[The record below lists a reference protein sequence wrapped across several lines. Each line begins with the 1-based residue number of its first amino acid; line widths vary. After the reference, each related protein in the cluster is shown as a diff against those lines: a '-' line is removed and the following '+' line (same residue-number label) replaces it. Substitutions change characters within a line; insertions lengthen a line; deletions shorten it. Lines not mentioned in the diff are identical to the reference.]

1 MAESQPAGQ
10 FYDAFISYGR
20 ADSREFADSLRQH
33 FVEQG
38 YRIWFDANDIP
49 LGVDF
54 QNQIDDGIVRA
65 HNFLFLISPH
75 SINSDYCLREIKQ
88 ALRFNK
94 RIIPVLH
101 VEKIDQTTW
110 QRRNPG
116 KTEVDWQQAK
126 AAGKHSC
133 RANMHPTIRKINW
146 VYCRE
151 GQDDIEIGFSNLK
164 NIFDRHRDYVFQHTA
179 LLNKALEWQRLQ
191 KQSRYLLIQSERQQ
205 AESWL
210 KTKFSPDQP
219 PCTPTDLHCEL
230 ITESIQNA
238 SNLRTQAFLAHAD
251 DDRIKTDRVRRS
263 LLREGI
269 TVWTSRADIKTGSS
283 FQQEINRGIE
293 EADNL
298 IYLISPQAIES
309 AYCQQEVNYALSL
322 NKRVIPVLIEPTS
335 LDEVPKEH
343 RTLQFIDVTEK
354 DVQQSSLDK
363 LLNIL
368 KDDAS
373 YHNHHSRLLVR
384 AIRWKQQDHN
394 ESLLLRGYNLR
405 NAEAWLKTANTHN
418 QYGPTDL
425 QTEFIQA
432 SLHRPADESLD
443 VFVSYSRADSDFTR
457 NLNNALQTQG
467 KTTWFDQENIDPG
480 ADFQQEIYRGI
491 ATSDNFLFVISPSSV
506 SSPYCNDEVDYACKL
521 NKRIITVLHRLVDPA
536 DLHPKLA
543 QVQWI
548 DFNQHEGEF
557 YPNFSQVIRTI
568 EYDREHVRNHT
579 KWSQRA
585 LEWEQRD
592 RTEDLLLR
600 GSELTL
606 ANTWFEAQAELSKQP
621 AATSLL
627 KTFITACVDL
637 QKRIEQERED
647 RRLKDL
653 RQARRIALGT
663 TVAGVVMTGLSFVAV
678 YQARLAKIGQIENL
692 LVASQ
697 AHFEAEQPFEALLT
711 SLEGNVRLKE
721 LWRPDEELRSHAD
734 AILRQMT
741 HAVQETDR
749 LTGYPYGII
758 DVSFSPDGRYVALV
772 GLESWVDLWDLD
784 TRTLKSLEIKNS
796 LDGSDSYIELISVD
810 FSQDGHQL
818 ALADTTGNAYLYDL
832 TGAQDLIQ
840 FQAHREEITQIR
852 YSPDGKHLATASLD
866 DAIHIWTLQGQPV
879 RSLNHHQNDIWSLDF
894 GPGGQQLV
902 TASEDKTVHLMDFDG
917 NAIIPPIQHNEAA
930 ITANISHDG
939 GSLATAFWPA
949 TVKLWN
955 LNDSKQSSE
964 QSPIEWS
971 VDEFGKGGI
980 QSLHFSPNNQ
990 HLITATESGAL
1001 ELWDTAGNLIDTFI
1015 GHQEPINQISL
1026 SPNGQYLISG
1036 SDDGTARLWQVKPN
1050 PFRHVHKPNDLG
1062 VVGIDFSS
1070 DSGYLITEDS
1080 LTLHLWDLY
1089 GNQLAKLAGSEQ
1101 GIAMTQ
1107 TSIDGQTVAT
1117 LSKDGKAA
1125 LWQLSA
1131 GTPKSLA
1138 SPQLSDDIMYFTLS
1152 ANGDYLATRLPTETT
1167 QLWSV
1172 TEPQTQLLFE
1182 REGIDMDLSDNG
1194 QTMAN
1199 LTIDG
1204 GVELFDT
1211 QGNLKTSFMH
1221 PEPID
1226 PNKKTKVRLSPDGQV
1241 VATWSGMDIYLWDAA
1256 GTSLTT
1262 LEIPS
1267 LAEWDNIFQVSL
1279 SPDGQWLAAT
1289 TETDVYV
1296 GTISGDTMTRLPHPA
1311 GVNELEFSLDSQ
1323 QLLTLSDEEDGTARV
1338 WQVDTPQTL
1347 LTRSCQWITPY
1358 LQNLTNQN
1366 LDNDPI
1372 NPDLCRNITSRQR

>member
-75 SINSDYCLREIKQ
+75 SVNSDYCLREIKQ

-251 DDRIKTDRVRRS
+251 DDRIKTDQVRRS

-335 LDEVPKEH
+335 LDKVPEEH
-343 RTLQFIDVTEK
+343 RALQFIDVTEK

-368 KDDAS
+368 KDEAS
-373 YHNHHSRLLVR
+373 YHNHHTRLLVR

-405 NAEAWLKTANTHN
+405 NAEAWLKTANTHS
-418 QYGPTDL
+418 QYGSTDL

-443 VFVSYSRADSDFTR
+443 VFVSYSRADSDFVR

-627 KTFITACVDL
+627 KTFITACIDL
-637 QKRIEQERED
+637 RERLEREREE

-653 RQARRIALGT
+653 RQARRSAVGT
-663 TVAGVVMTGLSFVAV
+663 TIAGVVMAGLSFWIV
-678 YQARLAKIGQIENL
+678 QKTRLAKIGEIENL

-721 LWRPDEELRSHAD
+721 LWRPDRELRSYAD
-734 AILRQMT
+734 AVLRQMT

-749 LTGYPYGII
+749 LVGYPYGVI

-772 GLESWVDLWDLD
+772 GYEDTVDLWDLD
-784 TRTLKSLEIKNS
+784 TRNLESLV
-796 LDGSDSYIELISVD
+796 IESSENNAEEAVELVSVD
-810 FSQDGHQL
+810 FSIDGQQL
-818 ALADTTGNAYLYDL
+818 ALADTGGNVHIKNLDEDQ
-832 TGAQDLIQ
+832 TQIQ
-840 FQAHREEITQIR
+840 FSAHNDEITQVR
-852 YSPDGKHLATASLD
+852 YSPDGKHLATTSYD
-866 DAIHIWTLQGQPV
+866 NTIHLWTLQGQAV
-879 RSLNHHQNDIWSLDF
+879 QKLDHHQDTVWATAFSTD
-894 GPGGQQLV
+894 GQQIATV
-902 TASEDKTVHLMDFDG
+902 SEDKSVHLTNIEGDAVMS
-917 NAIIPPIQHNEAA
+917 PIQHDDAA
-930 ITANISHDG
+930 VSVHINSDDQF
-939 GSLATAFWPA
+939 LATASIPFL
-949 TVKLWN
+949 VRLWN
-955 LNDSKQSSE
+955 LNNKQ
-964 QSPIEWS
+964 QPPTEWM
-971 VDEFGKGGI
+971 VDEKRDGQI
-980 QSLHFSPNNQ
+980 QNLQFSPNNQ
-990 HLITATESGAL
+990 HLVTTTESGAL
-1001 ELWDTAGNLIDTFI
+1001 ELWDMAGNLIDTFI
-1015 GHQEPINQISL
+1015 GHHEPINQIRF
-1026 SPNGQYLISG
+1026 SPDGQYLVSS
-1036 SDDGTARLWQVKPN
+1036 SDDGTARLWHMQPET
-1050 PFRHVHKPNDLG
+1050 FRHVHKPNDLA
-1062 VVGIDFSS
+1062 VVGINFANPK
-1070 DSGYLITEDS
+1070 GYMVTES
-1080 LTLHLWDLY
+1080 NLSLHLWDFMGHRITELP
-1089 GNQLAKLAGSEQ
+1089 GDDAGVVLAKVSA
-1101 GIAMTQ
+1101 
-1107 TSIDGQTVAT
+1107 DGQIAAT
-1117 LSKDGKAA
+1117 LANDGVSA
-1125 LWQLSA
+1125 LWKLNADTPQSLVLKLLNNIIDLDLSA
-1131 GTPKSLA
+1131 S
-1138 SPQLSDDIMYFTLS
+1138 
-1152 ANGDYLATRLPTETT
+1152 GDYLVVHLETDVT

-1172 TEPQTQLLFE
+1172 EETQVQPVFE
-1182 REGIDMDLSDNG
+1182 RPGVAIALSAEG
-1194 QTMAN
+1194 QTIAN
-1199 LTIDG
+1199 LTVDG
-1204 GVELFDT
+1204 AIEILDP
-1211 QGNLKTSFMH
+1211 QGNLKNSFFH
-1221 PEPID
+1221 SDTVDSDTIWD
-1226 PNKKTKVRLSPDGQV
+1226 IYISPDGKF
-1241 VATWSGMDIYLWDAA
+1241 VATWTEEREIYLWDSGGLA
-1256 GTSLTT
+1256 TVTIQLPSSVVSDHIQ
-1262 LEIPS
+1262 EIAIS
-1267 LAEWDNIFQVSL
+1267 S
-1279 SPDGQWLAAT
+1279 DGQWLAAG
-1289 TETDVYV
+1289 TETGAYLIAIADQNVAH
-1296 GTISGDTMTRLPHPA
+1296 LPHSDE
-1311 GVNELEFSLDSQ
+1311 VRNLQFSPDSQ
-1323 QLLTLSDEEDGTARV
+1323 HLTTLSADADGTARV
-1338 WQVDTPQTL
+1338 WRVETSQSL
-1347 LTRSCQWITPY
+1347 LGRSCQWITPY
-1358 LQNLTNQN
+1358 LKNLSNQE
-1366 LDNDPI
+1366 LTEELAQL
-1372 NPDLCRNITSRQR
+1372 DLCRNITSM